1 MHNGGPNA
9 AYPHGLACDGCGIAK
24 DDVRGIQML
33 QERDEILQ
41 ELFQN
46 AARLRTA
53 MKSNALLRPI
63 FRKYQRACREILNRK
78 RREAEIF
85 TEMCDYCDAYK
96 NNNTDL
102 KLIQHEMRE
111 IHDKIKSLEEM
122 QLNESDSDSDSD
134 DMDSDDMDS
143 GEQDQPQDQE
153 PDDADDVDVDVD
165 DASSVSSS
173 SSSSSSSSFSYDIED
188 FL

>member
-1 MHNGGPNA
+1 MHNGGHNA

-96 NNNTDL
+96 NNN
-102 KLIQHEMRE
+102 
-111 IHDKIKSLEEM
+111 
-122 QLNESDSDSDSD
+122 
-134 DMDSDDMDS
+134 MDT
-143 GEQDQPQDQE
+143 
-153 PDDADDVDVDVD
+153 
-165 DASSVSSS
+165 
-173 SSSSSSSSFSYDIED
+173 
-188 FL
+188 

>member
-1 MHNGGPNA
+1 MHNGGHNA

-24 DDVRGIQML
+24 DDLRGIQML
-33 QERDEILQ
+33 QDRDEILQ

-63 FRKYQRACREILNRK
+63 FRKYQRACREILNNK
-78 RREAEIF
+78 RREAEFF

-122 QLNESDSDSDSD
+122 QLNESDSDSD
-134 DMDSDDMDS
+134 DMDSDSS

-153 PDDADDVDVDVD
+153 PDDADDVDVHVDDVD

>member
-1 MHNGGPNA
+1 
-9 AYPHGLACDGCGIAK
+9 
-24 DDVRGIQML
+24 ML
-33 QERDEILQ
+33 QDRDEILQ

-63 FRKYQRACREILNRK
+63 FRKYQRACREILNNK
-78 RREAEIF
+78 RREAEFF

-96 NNNTDL
+96 NNVNDL

-122 QLNESDSDSDSD
+122 QLNESESDSDSD

-143 GEQDQPQDQE
+143 GEQDPEQDPE
-153 PDDADDVDVDVD
+153 HD
-165 DASSVSSS
+165 DASSISSS
-173 SSSSSSSSFSYDIED
+173 SSSSSASLSSSYDIED